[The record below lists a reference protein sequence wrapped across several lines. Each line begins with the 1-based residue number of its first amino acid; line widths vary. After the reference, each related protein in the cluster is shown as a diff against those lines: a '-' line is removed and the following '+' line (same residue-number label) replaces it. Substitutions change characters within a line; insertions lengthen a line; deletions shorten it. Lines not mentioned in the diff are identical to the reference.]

1 MKKSSG
7 SGASIIA
14 YLPAGRA
21 MPELLTICMLQKL
34 RCRLAGPE
42 DFERT
47 VEDLLLQRS
56 GDGGESEPE
65 TGKEAGKGAGKE
77 PMLILCNLSGAA
89 MNQFL
94 SELRKRGQYVPLK
107 ASLTETNRN
116 WKLSKLYRALCMEHQ
131 SMTGENI

>member
-56 GDGGESEPE
+56 GDGEESEPE
-65 TGKEAGKGAGKE
+65 TGKEAGKEAGKE

-89 MNQFL
+89 MNRFL

-107 ASLTETNRN
+107 ASLTEINRT

>member
-1 MKKSSG
+1 MKKSGG

-56 GDGGESEPE
+56 GDGEESEPE
-65 TGKEAGKGAGKE
+65 TGKEAGKE

-89 MNQFL
+89 MNRFL

-107 ASLTETNRN
+107 ASLTETNRT